1 MNSEQWPARLTKRL
15 VLLALPAFASG
26 SAVAAAPPAQSCFL
40 LYEIGVG
47 ELLRD
52 PAEACGRA
60 VSPGATFQ
68 IPHALAALESGVIA
82 DAGQSLKFDG
92 TGQWPESA
100 RRDHTLA
107 SATQHSVTWYFE
119 AVAAELGLERER
131 IYLQLYDY
139 GNKDPGRDLRSFWA
153 GGALRMTPEQQLDF
167 LFRFYQGELQA
178 SSASMTAV
186 RQMLVQP
193 SGVIVT
199 AAGARTFV
207 SPWPEGAVVSAQA
220 GNTIDRS
227 GRHVR
232 WLVGHVA
239 RDGRALLFISCVIGA
254 AALDD
259 NAAIELAARSLR
271 STEVL

>member
-1 MNSEQWPARLTKRL
+1 MNSSGLPLAGL
-15 VLLALPAFASG
+15 VLLTLSILAPVTV
-26 SAVAAAPPAQSCFL
+26 VAAAVPAQSCFL

-52 PAEACGRA
+52 PAEACGTA
-60 VSPGATFQ
+60 VSPGATFK
-68 IPHALAALESGVIA
+68 IPHALAALESGVIT
-82 DAGQSLKFDG
+82 DAGQSLQFDG

-107 SATQHSVTWYFE
+107 SAMQHSVTWYFE
-119 AVAAELGLERER
+119 AIAAKLGLERER

-139 GNKDPGRDLRSFWA
+139 GNKDPGRDLRSFWS
-153 GGALRMTPEQQLDF
+153 GGSLRITPEQQLDF

-193 SGVIVT
+193 AGVIVT
-199 AAGARTFV
+199 AAGERTFG

-220 GNTIDRS
+220 GNTVDRS

-239 RDGRALLFISCVIGA
+239 RDERALLFISCVIGA
-254 AALDD
+254 AGLDD
-259 NAAIELAARSLR
+259 NAAIDLAAKSLR
-271 STEVL
+271 GAEVL